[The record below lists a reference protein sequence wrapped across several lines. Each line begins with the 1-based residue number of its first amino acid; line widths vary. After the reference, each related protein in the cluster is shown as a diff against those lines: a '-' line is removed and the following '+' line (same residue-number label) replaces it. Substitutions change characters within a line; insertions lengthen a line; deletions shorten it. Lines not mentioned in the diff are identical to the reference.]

1 MILKSLHIIS
11 FGGLRDRHIDLE
23 RGLNVIS
30 GANESGKSSAA
41 MFIKFIFYG
50 LSGKNTRALPSERKR
65 YVNRE
70 TGQAAGYITAV
81 TESGDEYRLERALIT
96 SDNAAPRERVRII
109 NQRTGECI
117 TGQNPGEYFFGMPE
131 EVFVDTCFISQS
143 ASIRPSIGTSD
154 TKGAV
159 ENLLTSANENVDIKK
174 AVERLN
180 ETRRSLS
187 HKNKTGGEI
196 KEMRERRAA
205 LAAELE
211 ASRKKSAQIMSITT
225 SLEDVVRRLESLEE
239 SRAKYEGI
247 FAALDKINYR
257 RKLDSVDESKKNI
270 ESLER
275 EIAAIDESVFGDG
288 FEDALF
294 ESERDIRAYD
304 EKCLEYDNMPEE
316 DTSPVEELP
325 SPEEIADEAHALDT
339 ASRIQFSVAVALLI
353 AGIIGLAAVVVLYY
367 FNTDMYLL
375 PLIMTVALV
384 SLGIVFM
391 VRHFRAN
398 TRLNAILD
406 EWDAESAD
414 ELENVISEKLAV
426 LGIEGENKADRELLL
441 ASLENAKLRFDVASE
456 RISAMAEEA
465 GIEAY
470 EDVYDTIDAL
480 RETADGVRAER
491 ADLASKL
498 ENLRGRL
505 SVLEEQLEGSDNESA
520 EAEAVAVAATPYGK
534 IAARLS
540 PDEIKNYQRE
550 RDFTENAIR
559 ASLKQKSAL
568 EASLAEIGRP
578 SADPDSLA
586 TKLDALDELI
596 EELTLRHDACELAM
610 EAITSAGQSMRSEV
624 IPKIA
629 SRASE
634 MIREA
639 TRGAHDSLTLD
650 SKFSAGLGSGDD
662 VITSA
667 LLSRGTSD
675 LSYIALRISVAEELF
690 GSERPIM
697 VFDES
702 FAHIDRDRTE
712 AAFRLLSGNQYVIL
726 TCRSDDTEA
735 AAKTGAN
742 VINL

>member
-1 MILKSLHIIS
+1 MILKSFHIIS
-11 FGGLRDRHIDLE
+11 FGGLRDCHIALE

-81 TESGDEYRLERALIT
+81 TESGDEYRLERVLIT

-174 AVERLN
+174 AVEKLN

-211 ASRKKSAQIMSITT
+211 ASREKSAQIMSITT
-225 SLEDVVRRLESLEE
+225 SLEDVTRRLESFEE

-257 RKLDSVDESKKNI
+257 RKLDSVDESKKSI

-275 EIAAIDESVFGDG
+275 EIASIDASIFGDG

-304 EKCLEYDNMPEE
+304 EKCLEYDNIPEE
-316 DTSPVEELP
+316 DTAPVEELP
-325 SPEEIADEAHALDT
+325 SPEEIAEEAHALDT

-391 VRHFRAN
+391 VRHSRAN
-398 TRLNAILD
+398 TKLNAILD

-426 LGIEGENKADRELLL
+426 LGIECDDKADRELLL

-505 SVLEEQLEGSDNESA
+505 SVLEEQLEGADPESA
-520 EAEAVAVAATPYGK
+520 VSEAVAATPYGK

-586 TKLDALDELI
+586 TKLEALDELI

>member
-11 FGGLRDRHIDLE
+11 FGGLRDCHIDLE

-174 AVERLN
+174 AVEKLN

-225 SLEDVVRRLESLEE
+225 SLEDVTRRLESFEE

-257 RKLDSVDESKKNI
+257 RKLDSVDESKKSI

-275 EIAAIDESVFGDG
+275 EIASIDASIFGDG

-304 EKCLEYDNMPEE
+304 EKCIEYDNIPEE
-316 DTSPVEELP
+316 DTAPVEELP
-325 SPEEIADEAHALDT
+325 SPEEIAEEAHALDT

-391 VRHFRAN
+391 VRHSRAN
-398 TRLNAILD
+398 TKLNAILD

-426 LGIEGENKADRELLL
+426 LGIECEDKADRELLL

-505 SVLEEQLEGSDNESA
+505 SVLEEQLEGADHESA
-520 EAEAVAVAATPYGK
+520 ESEAVAATPYGK
-534 IAARLS
+534 IAVRLS

-559 ASLKQKSAL
+559 ASQKQKSAL

-610 EAITSAGQSMRSEV
+610 EAISSAGSSMRSEV

>member
-11 FGGLRDRHIDLE
+11 FGGLRDCHIDLK

-109 NQRTGECI
+109 NQRTGESI

-174 AVERLN
+174 AVEKLN

-211 ASRKKSAQIMSITT
+211 ASREKSAQIMSITT
-225 SLEDVVRRLESLEE
+225 SLEDVTRRLESFEE

-257 RKLDSVDESKKNI
+257 RKLDSVDESKKSI

-275 EIAAIDESVFGDG
+275 EIASIDASIFGDG

-316 DTSPVEELP
+316 DTAPVEELP
-325 SPEEIADEAHALDT
+325 SPEEIAEEAHALDT

-353 AGIIGLAAVVVLYY
+353 AGIIGLAAVLVLYY

-391 VRHFRAN
+391 VRHSRAN
-398 TRLNAILD
+398 TKLNAILD

-426 LGIEGENKADRELLL
+426 LGIECEDKADRELLL
-441 ASLENAKLRFDVASE
+441 VSLENAKLRFDVASE

-480 RETADGVRAER
+480 RETADGIRAER

-505 SVLEEQLEGSDNESA
+505 SVLEEQLEAADPESA
-520 EAEAVAVAATPYGK
+520 ESEAVAATPYGK
-534 IAARLS
+534 IAVRLS

-559 ASLKQKSAL
+559 ASQKQKSAL

-610 EAITSAGQSMRSEV
+610 EAISSAGSSMRSEV

-634 MIREA
+634 IIREA

>member
-11 FGGLRDRHIDLE
+11 FGGLRDCHIALE

-81 TESGDEYRLERALIT
+81 TESGDEYRLERVLIT

-174 AVERLN
+174 AVEKLN

-225 SLEDVVRRLESLEE
+225 SLEDVTRRLESFEE

-257 RKLDSVDESKKNI
+257 RKLDSVDESKKSI

-275 EIAAIDESVFGDG
+275 EIASIDASIFGDG

-304 EKCLEYDNMPEE
+304 EKCLEYDNIPEE
-316 DTSPVEELP
+316 DTAPVEELP
-325 SPEEIADEAHALDT
+325 SPEEIAEEAHALDT

-391 VRHFRAN
+391 VRHSRAN
-398 TRLNAILD
+398 TKLNAILD

-426 LGIEGENKADRELLL
+426 LGIECEDKADRELLL

-480 RETADGVRAER
+480 RETAAGIRAER

-505 SVLEEQLEGSDNESA
+505 SVLEEQLEGADPESA
-520 EAEAVAVAATPYGK
+520 VSEAVAATPYGK

-586 TKLDALDELI
+586 TKLEALDELI

>member
-11 FGGLRDRHIDLE
+11 FGGLRDCHIDLE

-211 ASRKKSAQIMSITT
+211 LSREKYAQIMSITT
-225 SLEDVVRRLESLEE
+225 SLEDVTRRLESLEG

-257 RKLDSVDESKKNI
+257 RKFDSVNESKKSI

-275 EIAAIDESVFGDG
+275 EIASIDASMFGDG

-304 EKCLEYDNMPEE
+304 EKCLEYDNIPEE
-316 DTSPVEELP
+316 DTAPTEALP
-325 SPEEIADEAHALDT
+325 SPEEIAEEAHALDT

-391 VRHFRAN
+391 VRHSRAN
-398 TRLNAILD
+398 TKLNAILD

-456 RISAMAEEA
+456 RLSAMAEEA

-505 SVLEEQLEGSDNESA
+505 SVLEEQLEGADPESA
-520 EAEAVAVAATPYGK
+520 ESEAVVATPYGK

-540 PDEIKNYQRE
+540 TDEIKNYQRE

-559 ASLKQKSAL
+559 ASQKQKSAL

-586 TKLDALDELI
+586 TKLEALDELI

-690 GSERPIM
+690 GGERPIM

-712 AAFRLLSGNQYVIL
+712 AAFGLLSGNQYVIL